1 MNPIRTAL
9 LSFGLSGKVFHA
21 PFLHRHPG
29 FALVAVWE
37 RSRKEAESRYPGI
50 RSYSSLEHLL
60 EDEHIELVVV
70 NTPNHTHYEYARAA
84 LQAGKHVI
92 VEKPFVASVAE
103 GAELLQLAHARGLQ
117 LSVYQNRRWDSDFR
131 TTQRVLREG
140 SLGEVVEA
148 AFHFDRYNPA
158 LSVKEHKETARPG
171 VGVHYD
177 LGPHIIDAALHLFGL
192 PQSVFASL
200 RRLRAGSEVPDDM
213 DLLLFYPRL
222 RVRIHAGYFVR
233 EPLPAFQLFG
243 TEGTFLKT
251 RADVQ
256 EAALLAGAAP
266 GGAGW
271 GLEPEATQ
279 GILHTGA
286 GDAAVRRT
294 VPTEP
299 GDYNAYFDGIYQA
312 LREGAPL
319 PVTGAEG
326 LDVIRVL
333 EASERSAENGCRVPL

>member
-50 RSYSSLEHLL
+50 RSYASLEHLL

-131 TTQRVLREG
+131 TAQRVLREG
-140 SLGEVVEA
+140 LLGEVVEA

-200 RRLRAGSEVPDDM
+200 RRLRAGSQVPDDM

-222 RVRIHAGYFVR
+222 RVRLHAGYFVR

-243 TEGTFLKT
+243 TEGTFLKA

-256 EAALLAGAAP
+256 EAALLAGATP
-266 GGAGW
+266 GGSGW
-271 GLEPEATQ
+271 GLEPEAAQ
-279 GILHTGA
+279 GILYTGA
-286 GDAAVRRT
+286 ADEAWRRT

-299 GDYNAYFDGIYQA
+299 GDYTAYFDGICQA
-312 LREGAPL
+312 LREGAAL

-333 EASERSAENGCRVPL
+333 EAAERSAENGCRVPL